1 MSTTI
6 NIQYRPDEA
15 RFRAEF
21 VRNNKVVN
29 WKYLTEDE
37 HEALDLYYGLPM
49 DTGVVKLNAE
59 ALCEYVGVELDLEPD
74 SNFVLMLNDLMG
86 LKK

>member
-59 ALCEYVGVELDLEPD
+59 VLCEYVGVELDLEPD